1 MSKEFYMDSHEEL
14 IEEWLEDH
22 PGATWA
28 QAYDA
33 TGDAA
38 YTRAFDRLADAADNA
53 RKAQKE
59 NA

>member
-1 MSKEFYMDSHEEL
+1 MDAHEEL

-38 YTRAFDRLADAADNA
+38 YTRAFDRLADAADHY

-59 NA
+59 NCNG